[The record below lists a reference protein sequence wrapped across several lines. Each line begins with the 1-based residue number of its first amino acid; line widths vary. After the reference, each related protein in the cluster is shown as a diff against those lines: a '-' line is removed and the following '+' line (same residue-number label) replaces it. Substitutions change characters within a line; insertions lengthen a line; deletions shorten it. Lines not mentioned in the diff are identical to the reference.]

1 MMHCERSIRL
11 RCWRSRREPDSQ
23 YGRLWNVR
31 HSLRLE
37 IRGLDDGPPLLDFG
51 LLINGEGLRR
61 LLVAWVNLLPEVGE
75 PRAHRLVSEGRHGG
89 AIEPGD
95 DILWRT
101 RWRPKGLPVG
111 KIEPRQ
117 AGLIHRRDIRCRRHA
132 ALGRDCQ
139 SASNFDP
146 RSASNFDPLERRV
159 RAVALAPSEL
169 VGVAE
174 TAREIG
180 RAHV

>member
-11 RCWRSRREPDSQ
+11 RCWRREPDSQ

-31 HSLRLE
+31 HSLRLD

-89 AIEPGD
+89 TIELGD

-132 ALGRDCQ
+132 ALGRDGIGLDGAGTQ
-139 SASNFDP
+139 LRQETGGGIDHHVDLPSDQI
-146 RSASNFDPLERRV
+146 LYV
-159 RAVALAPSEL
+159 RAA
-169 VGVAE
+169 
-174 TAREIG
+174 
-180 RAHV
+180 